1 MKIWPTKPGSEA
13 GVSGAL
19 HSPFKCN
26 PNRENRPPSTRW
38 LTPRR
43 AEVVH
48 VCISSD
54 CAARAADKFEEISM
68 KQILAGMVVAA
79 ALSGSAFAT
88 DLPLPTYT
96 KAPAFTKAPATA
108 DPTYNWSG
116 WYGGLNAGWVGGP
129 GSVSNNASIV
139 STSDFPD
146 NAQAMARGATNTT
159 TGASSGFIGG
169 GQFGYDYQFSRS
181 FVAGF
186 EADIQGLTGA
196 HKGSS
201 SAVGTVLAP
210 TDGPT
215 QFAPVV
221 TNSTNSHGLSYLGTL
236 RARVGVLVAPSF
248 LLYATGG
255 LAYGGARS
263 DTTIVQSIDDPPL
276 ATLMTSGSFSKTRVG
291 YAVGA
296 GGEWMLSSNWSAK
309 LEYLYYDLGSVTYAT
324 GGLASDIGAV
334 LLPGSSTGV
343 AAVATSSQVRFKDNI
358 VRVGLNYHFGGP
370 AVSQY

>member
-1 MKIWPTKPGSEA
+1 
-13 GVSGAL
+13 
-19 HSPFKCN
+19 
-26 PNRENRPPSTRW
+26 
-38 LTPRR
+38 
-43 AEVVH
+43 
-48 VCISSD
+48 
-54 CAARAADKFEEISM
+54 M
-68 KQILAGMVVAA
+68 KQILGGMVVAA

-96 KAPAFTKAPATA
+96 KAPAFTKAPAIA

-116 WYGGLNAGWVGGP
+116 WYGGLNTGWVGGP

-169 GQFGYDYQFSRS
+169 GQFGYNYQFSHL

-201 SAVGTVLAP
+201 SAVGTVLVPSSSSDAP
-210 TDGPT
+210 THI
-215 QFAPVV
+215 ASVV
-221 TNSTNSHGLSYLGTL
+221 TNSTNSHSLSYLGTL
-236 RARVGVLVAPSF
+236 RARIGVLVAPSF

-276 ATLMTSGSFSKTRVG
+276 ATLKTSGSFSKTRVG

-334 LLPGSSTGV
+334 LLPGTSTGV

>member
-1 MKIWPTKPGSEA
+1 
-13 GVSGAL
+13 
-19 HSPFKCN
+19 
-26 PNRENRPPSTRW
+26 
-38 LTPRR
+38 
-43 AEVVH
+43 
-48 VCISSD
+48 
-54 CAARAADKFEEISM
+54 
-68 KQILAGMVVAA
+68 
-79 ALSGSAFAT
+79 
-88 DLPLPTYT
+88 
-96 KAPAFTKAPATA
+96 
-108 DPTYNWSG
+108 
-116 WYGGLNAGWVGGP
+116 
-129 GSVSNNASIV
+129 
-139 STSDFPD
+139 
-146 NAQAMARGATNTT
+146 MARGATNNT

-169 GQFGYDYQFSRS
+169 GQLGYNYQFSHL

-210 TDGPT
+210 SSDSEAPT
-215 QFAPVV
+215 QIASVV
-221 TNSTNSHGLSYLGTL
+221 TNSTNSHSLSYLGTL
-236 RARVGVLVAPSF
+236 RARIGVLVAPSF

-276 ATLMTSGSFSKTRVG
+276 ATLKTSGSFSKTRVG

-334 LLPGSSTGV
+334 LGSTGTGV